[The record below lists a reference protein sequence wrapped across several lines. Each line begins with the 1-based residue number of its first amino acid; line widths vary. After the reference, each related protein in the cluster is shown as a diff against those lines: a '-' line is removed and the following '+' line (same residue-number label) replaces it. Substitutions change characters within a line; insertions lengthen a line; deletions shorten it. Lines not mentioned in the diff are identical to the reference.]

1 VFGVFRTRHKRNSFC
16 HRSFEFFKS
25 NKSPYFHD
33 YLGLLPFPDAC
44 SKTAKATSPLIF
56 MTTWGFCPSL
66 APAPKPQ
73 KQQVPSIS
81 CLLGA
86 FCSSNMKNS
95 FCYHISEFFKSNK
108 SPYFHGYL
116 GLLPFPD
123 ACFKTAKAT
132 SPLIFMPTWGF
143 CRSRTL
149 AASGMT
155 PYGQ

>member
-1 VFGVFRTRHKRNSFC
+1 MLI
-16 HRSFEFFKS
+16 FFKFFILVE
-25 NKSPYFHD
+25 YFF
-33 YLGLLPFPDAC
+33 PFPMCLGFSVLVTRGIHPAIAA
-44 SKTAKATSPLIF
+44 SNSSKATSPLIF
-56 MTTWGFCPSL
+56 MATWGFCPSL
-66 APAPKPQ
+66 APASKPQ

-108 SPYFHGYL
+108 SLRFLGYL

-123 ACFKTAKAT
+123 ACSKTAKAT
-132 SPLIFMPTWGF
+132 SSLNFMPTWGF

-155 PYGQ
+155 SYGQ